1 MQRVVQQQENFIE
14 IGWIR
19 WGHMKAKK
27 TEKLL
32 VQNSQY
38 FQRSQFSADNKISV
52 STNLN
57 ILRYVCER
65 KYLQSDLFWQL
76 QQRSVKVS
84 ILAQV
89 EVCSL
94 GCFICVIS
102 TRRLALLVIHLRAWY
117 HCIHLSSIS
126 FEKGEIIAN
135 LQLSW
140 NVCIFIWFD
149 VKIAR
154 KAYNLGSQVERQSWQ
169 WPPRSRHLR
178 VSRNST
184 ARRSFGREREE
195 TWRNL

>member
-1 MQRVVQQQENFIE
+1 M
-14 IGWIR
+14 
-19 WGHMKAKK
+19 
-27 TEKLL
+27 
-32 VQNSQY
+32 
-38 FQRSQFSADNKISV
+38 
-52 STNLN
+52 N

-94 GCFICVIS
+94 GCFISFIS
-102 TRRLALLVIHLRAWY
+102 TRRLDLLVIYSRFCY

-126 FEKGEIIAN
+126 LEKRKSIAN
-135 LQLSW
+135 LKLSW
-140 NVCIFIWFD
+140 NVYIFISFD

-178 VSRNST
+178 VSRIPLHADHSG
-184 ARRSFGREREE
+184 GREKKLDGISKLPSPGLLDQMQ
-195 TWRNL
+195 TSN